1 MIMNR
6 LNIVDSL
13 CRSRRYPLSIVDSP
27 RSIVDSKLSSIVH
40 RPSSIDYRYRLMRH
54 RLSTIIK
61 VVLAT
66 AILAGCAA
74 KGDNPGL
81 EYAPQMYHSI
91 PYEPLTQIKDK
102 GHGKWLST
110 REDGLGEFYNAN
122 PNNPYE
128 QNVRLPVAGT
138 VRRTRNGVMPYRLG
152 KDELE
157 AAAAIPNPLSDT
169 PEILKEGKRLY
180 ELYCDHCHG
189 AGGKGDGTV
198 SQVVLGIPSYSSPAK
213 RNLSEGHVFHVITH
227 GKGLMGAHGS
237 QIDPERRW
245 KIVKYVKQLQ
255 QQ

>member
-1 MIMNR
+1 MNR
-6 LNIVDSL
+6 L
-13 CRSRRYPLSIVDSP
+13 
-27 RSIVDSKLSSIVH
+27 K
-40 RPSSIDYRYRLMRH
+40 
-54 RLSTIIK
+54 
-61 VVLAT
+61 A
-66 AILAGCAA
+66 AILLLASATVVGCTA

-102 GHGKWLST
+102 DRGEWLSN
-110 REDGLGEFYNAN
+110 REDGLGEFYNSN

-128 QNVRLPVAGT
+128 QNVRIPVAGT
-138 VRRTRNGVMPYRLG
+138 VRRTSNNVMPYRLG
-152 KDELE
+152 KDDLE
-157 AAAAIPNPLSDT
+157 AAASIPNPLPDT

-189 AGGKGDGTV
+189 TGGKGDGTL
-198 SQVVLGIPSYSSPAK
+198 SEKVLGIPSYSSPAK
-213 RNLSEGHVFHVITH
+213 RDLTEGHVFHVITH

-237 QIDPERRW
+237 QIDAERRW